1 MMGKLEN
8 SISMILIMGI
18 LLIRLNRIRNQKA
31 DYLSGK
37 RVGYFQS
44 PKSDYWNDLVMTIFS
59 IILSAILLG
68 ISLFLQLSN

>member
-31 DYLSGK
+31 GYLSGK

-44 PKSDYWNDLVMTIFS
+44 PKLDYWNDLVTTIFS

>member
-44 PKSDYWNDLVMTIFS
+44 PKLDYWNDLVMTIFS

-68 ISLFLQLSN
+68 ISLFFQLSN

>member
-1 MMGKLEN
+1 MMGKLGN

-44 PKSDYWNDLVMTIFS
+44 PKLDYWNDLVMTIFS

>member
-8 SISMILIMGI
+8 SISMILIMGL

-44 PKSDYWNDLVMTIFS
+44 PKLDYWNDIVTTIFG
-59 IILSAILLG
+59 IILSAILFG
-68 ISLFLQLSN
+68 ISLFFQLSN

>member
-1 MMGKLEN
+1 MGKLEN

-44 PKSDYWNDLVMTIFS
+44 PKLDYWNDLVMTIFG